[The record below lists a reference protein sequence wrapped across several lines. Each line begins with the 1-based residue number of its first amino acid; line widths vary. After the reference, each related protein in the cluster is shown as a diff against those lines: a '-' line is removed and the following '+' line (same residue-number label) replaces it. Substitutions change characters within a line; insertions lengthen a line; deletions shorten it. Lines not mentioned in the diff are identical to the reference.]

1 MTLSLAPEKRRSI
14 HKRILDDPVWFVEH
28 VLGGETWSKQQQ
40 ILEAVRDHPRVAVR
54 SCHGVGKTWT
64 AARVVLWWL
73 ACYKHSCAVVTTAPT
88 WQQVNEV
95 LWREIHAAYH
105 SSRTPVTGAKLLDT
119 QLEIADDRFAIGLS
133 PDPHKATNF
142 QGFHA
147 KHLLFVVDEASGVDE
162 RIFEA
167 ASGFQTAEGAKMLMI
182 GNPTSLSGSFFNAF
196 HGKRADWHQIHVA
209 VHDSPAFT
217 GEQVSPELLERLPS
231 ERWVR
236 EKQREWGADSPVY
249 QIRVDGDFPATSDDS
264 VIPKLLLDEACVR
277 RDGARHPDGGVAYPR
292 TISVDI
298 ARFGSDETVIGL
310 RDDERFQI
318 LEVTHGQDL
327 MTTTGAII
335 GYAKRYGRA
344 APLRIVVDDAGL
356 GGGVTDRLREYI
368 WERGEMG
375 RPVAWDVDAFNGGS
389 KPISSDDFLNRRAEA
404 WYLFG
409 DALRPGQ
416 DGEASRVEMPD
427 DDLLRADLL
436 APKYKVDSQGRIVLE
451 PKDKTKERLGR
462 SPDRGDAVVMAW
474 APDQTVASVVES
486 PW

>member
-1 MTLSLAPEKRRSI
+1 LTVTLAPERRKSI
-14 HKRILDDPVWFVEH
+14 YQRITNDPVWFVEH
-28 VLGGETWSKQQQ
+28 VLGGETWSKQQE

-73 ACYKHSCAVVTTAPT
+73 ACHKTSCAVVTTAPT

-95 LWREIHAAYH
+95 LWREIHSAYH
-105 SSRTPVTGAKLLDT
+105 TSRTPVTGAKLLDT
-119 QLEIADDRFAIGLS
+119 QLEIANDRFAIGLS

-167 ASGFQTAEGAKMLMI
+167 AEGFQTARGAKMLMI
-182 GNPTSLSGSFFNAF
+182 GNPTSLAGTFFNAF
-196 HGKRADWHQIHVA
+196 GRRQQDWKTIHVSA
-209 VHDSPAFT
+209 YDSPNFT
-217 GEQVSPELLERLPS
+217 GEQVSPELADKLPS
-231 ERWVR
+231 PEWVDA
-236 EKQREWGADSPVY
+236 KKREWGADSPVY
-249 QIRVDGDFPATSDDS
+249 QVRVLGDFPETTDDT
-264 VIPKLLLDEACVR
+264 VIPLKMLDAAIQR

-292 TISVDI
+292 VLAVDV

-310 RDDERFQI
+310 RDAERWQT
-318 LEVTHGQDL
+318 LEVYQGQDL
-327 MTTTGAII
+327 MATTGKII

-368 WERGEMG
+368 WEMEQVGK
-375 RPVAWDVDAFNGGS
+375 PVAWDVDAFNGGS

-404 WYLFG
+404 WYVFG
-409 DALRPGQ
+409 DALRPDQ
-416 DGEASRVEMPD
+416 DGEESRVELPD
-427 DDLLRADLL
+427 DELLRADLL
-436 APKYKVDSQGRIVLE
+436 APKYKLDSQGRIVLE
-451 PKDKTKERLGR
+451 PKEKTKERLGR

-474 APDQTVASVVES
+474 APDQSTAQVGES